1 MERHNLFC
9 YLGQEKG
16 FSPYISKKFKLV
28 NADAA
33 ALYTRGIWENV
44 DDGELKDAFA
54 EAADEPQSVVDAV
67 EDMLLSRQPK
77 NLEKYTFAAIFF
89 NKVFVDPNRKRKIRK
104 ILMIAIPIVLV
115 LAVLIVILSVRYNNK
130 KNNIAEM
137 EQSFYNT
144 IEYIQVDNYLRAKSE
159 CQNALDLANK
169 LKNTEIQNDTSNYM
183 KLIESVIAGDTALDS
198 GEYQDAQR
206 NYLNAQIR
214 SRYADNL
221 GLDYIQE
228 RLDQTGQY
236 ITVYDMIALGDTLVN
251 GLQYEKAEEQYIA
264 AQLLAGNIYFT
275 EGRDR
280 AISALER
287 LYESMRQEQA
297 DNEEAAQQASE
308 AQSAAASILADG
320 DAAFASGDYTSA
332 LTYYTTALQKYIE
345 LEDETQTAALRIKIV
360 TTEDKLAEQKAL
372 AAEAEEYMTLAENAY
387 TEKNYVQAK
396 KYYLLARDVYSV
408 MRSDEKVAEVSR
420 RMELV
425 EMGISAEEE
434 AAREAEEAARRAEEE
449 AAQKAEA
456 EQAKQDAEDSVPDG
470 KNSVSPDAVA
480 GQCFAVM
487 AVCFV
492 LLRLVRLIKSPC
504 FDGLFIVLPHHILRS
519 GTLNKWLCA
528 GTPVRIGIPFV
539 NQYIEFH
546 RQFLLV
552 YTGGGYV
559 RKDTSATHC
568 LRRSAF
574 HEVGGQYIYQ
584 QMAGKVTCVY
594 FHLILPQL
602 GKFLQAKD
610 FAGFRLFLVV
620 RRQTFGYIE
629 LPFSQKTPGIF
640 NIIVLTVIICAD
652 LPDRAPRLNFH
663 CVIGLVWSCGPPQEE
678 QITLVFF
685 HTFPVPFRMG
695 ETVVQFSPFHNDLLN
710 ARWRNDDIF
719 FTAIGIFLPQ
729 RGDDVIQM
737 RILLKD
743 FSGFN
748 GNILVSTAGG
758 QFIMSLP

>member
-1 MERHNLFC
+1 MRKQNSEFLTAFTSEANQKLKNTDFFGFVELDKFACYVIADGIDDNVDGTSARLAVDSVISAFMEAPSIRKRAVRRYLRAANHALLTARSKMKLKASVTVVVTNYVKLRYGQAGNTRFRLYRDGFLRMQSRDNSLSMDMVQEEKLEADKIAQHVERHNLFC
-9 YLGQEKG
+9 YLGHEKG

-449 AAQKAEA
+449 AAQKAEG

-470 KNSVSPDAVA
+470 KNSVSPDAV
-480 GQCFAVM
+480 G
-487 AVCFV
+487 
-492 LLRLVRLIKSPC
+492 
-504 FDGLFIVLPHHILRS
+504 
-519 GTLNKWLCA
+519 
-528 GTPVRIGIPFV
+528 
-539 NQYIEFH
+539 
-546 RQFLLV
+546 
-552 YTGGGYV
+552 
-559 RKDTSATHC
+559 
-568 LRRSAF
+568 
-574 HEVGGQYIYQ
+574 
-584 QMAGKVTCVY
+584 
-594 FHLILPQL
+594 
-602 GKFLQAKD
+602 
-610 FAGFRLFLVV
+610 
-620 RRQTFGYIE
+620 
-629 LPFSQKTPGIF
+629 
-640 NIIVLTVIICAD
+640 
-652 LPDRAPRLNFH
+652 
-663 CVIGLVWSCGPPQEE
+663 
-678 QITLVFF
+678 
-685 HTFPVPFRMG
+685 
-695 ETVVQFSPFHNDLLN
+695 
-710 ARWRNDDIF
+710 
-719 FTAIGIFLPQ
+719 
-729 RGDDVIQM
+729 
-737 RILLKD
+737 
-743 FSGFN
+743 
-748 GNILVSTAGG
+748 
-758 QFIMSLP
+758 

>member
-1 MERHNLFC
+1 MRKQNSEFLTAFTSEANQKLKNTDFFGFVELDKFACYVIADGIDDNVDGTSARLAVDSVISAFMEAPSIRKRAVRRYLRAANHALLTARSKMKLKASVTVVVTNYVKLRYGQAGNTRFRLYRDGFLRMQSRDNSLSMDMVQEEKLEADKIAQHVERHNLFC

-280 AISALER
+280 AITALER

-456 EQAKQDAEDSVPDG
+456 EQAKQDAEDGVPDG
-470 KNSVSPDAVA
+470 KNSVSPDAV
-480 GQCFAVM
+480 G
-487 AVCFV
+487 
-492 LLRLVRLIKSPC
+492 
-504 FDGLFIVLPHHILRS
+504 
-519 GTLNKWLCA
+519 
-528 GTPVRIGIPFV
+528 
-539 NQYIEFH
+539 
-546 RQFLLV
+546 
-552 YTGGGYV
+552 
-559 RKDTSATHC
+559 
-568 LRRSAF
+568 
-574 HEVGGQYIYQ
+574 
-584 QMAGKVTCVY
+584 
-594 FHLILPQL
+594 
-602 GKFLQAKD
+602 
-610 FAGFRLFLVV
+610 
-620 RRQTFGYIE
+620 
-629 LPFSQKTPGIF
+629 
-640 NIIVLTVIICAD
+640 
-652 LPDRAPRLNFH
+652 
-663 CVIGLVWSCGPPQEE
+663 
-678 QITLVFF
+678 
-685 HTFPVPFRMG
+685 
-695 ETVVQFSPFHNDLLN
+695 
-710 ARWRNDDIF
+710 
-719 FTAIGIFLPQ
+719 
-729 RGDDVIQM
+729 
-737 RILLKD
+737 
-743 FSGFN
+743 
-748 GNILVSTAGG
+748 
-758 QFIMSLP
+758 